1 MSVVTRIDNPS
12 LDKGKEFIWR
22 TARSDD
28 EQFVVLQQR
37 GWCLG
42 SLDEDGT
49 YWLFMSRDEKYSPCC
64 PEEDRHWEYHWVA
77 ATGRYGNPG
86 TNGTANQLQKEGWQ
100 LANRVNEPYL
110 DAYWYRK
117 AADTSSA

>member
-12 LDKGKEFIWR
+12 LDDHNEFIWR

-37 GWCLG
+37 GWYLG
-42 SLDEDGT
+42 SLGEDGT

-64 PEEDRHWEYHWVA
+64 PEEDRHWEYQWVA
-77 ATGRYGNPG
+77 ATGRYGLD
-86 TNGTANQLQKEGWQ
+86 ARKLQEEGWQ
-100 LANRVNEPYL
+100 LANKFDETLNT
-110 DAYWYRK
+110 YWYRK
-117 AADTSSA
+117 AADTSSQYSFK